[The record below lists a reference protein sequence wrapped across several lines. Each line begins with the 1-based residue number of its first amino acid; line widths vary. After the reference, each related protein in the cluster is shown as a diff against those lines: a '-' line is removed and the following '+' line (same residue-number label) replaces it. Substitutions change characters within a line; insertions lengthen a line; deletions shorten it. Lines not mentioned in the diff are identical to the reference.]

1 MAEGL
6 VTQPLAAAIKGWS
19 VSTNQ
24 PVEKAAVIGRA
35 APLLVHQTLANREQV
50 LVCACCHRFVGTPAT
65 QLAMLEGLSRADT
78 TTASTST
85 TKSKKRRR
93 SSDSPT
99 ANTAPSRRSAV
110 ASAPPSH
117 LPDLPTF
124 QTTPKGQEEGEEQ
137 GRGEIWRCTGGAP
150 CDDVYCSSG
159 CQEAALTAGHGL
171 ICIGGSGE
179 GSPLFEFHRYAVRT
193 SETYLIAAAA
203 VASVLSTPLSSTEG
217 VGEDSDDGIRSFE
230 ALEGWAEPYMSPS
243 RGDDD
248 DDDEI
253 VDEGG
258 GRRTTK

>member
-1 MAEGL
+1 M
-6 VTQPLAAAIKGWS
+6 
-19 VSTNQ
+19 
-24 PVEKAAVIGRA
+24 
-35 APLLVHQTLANREQV
+35 
-50 LVCACCHRFVGTPAT
+50 CACCHRFVGTPAT

-93 SSDSPT
+93 SSDSPM

-137 GRGEIWRCTGGAP
+137 GRGDIWRCTGGAP

-159 CQEAALTAGHGL
+159 CQEAALAAGHGL

-179 GSPLFEFHRYAVRT
+179 GRRVVDSVTKSTRVAPAPPRRVEPPCPSPLPPSQLLQCFG
-193 SETYLIAAAA
+193 
-203 VASVLSTPLSSTEG
+203 LSSSESQFDLTEPNPPMTF
-217 VGEDSDDGIRSFE
+217 V
-230 ALEGWAEPYMSPS
+230 
-243 RGDDD
+243 
-248 DDDEI
+248 
-253 VDEGG
+253 
-258 GRRTTK
+258 